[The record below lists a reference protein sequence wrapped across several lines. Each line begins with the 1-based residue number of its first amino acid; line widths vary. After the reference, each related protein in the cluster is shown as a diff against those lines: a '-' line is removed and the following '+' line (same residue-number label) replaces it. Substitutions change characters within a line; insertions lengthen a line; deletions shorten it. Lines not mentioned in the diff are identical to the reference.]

1 MARGRLGSVRQT
13 GGVTSTLRTRTTR
26 PTATFAAIVM
36 GGWLA
41 LLWVLELIDQL
52 TAHALDRY
60 GIVPREVDSL
70 PSVYA
75 APFLHAG
82 WNHLIANSVPFVV
95 LGFLVLLG
103 GLARWLWSTL
113 TSVTASGLF
122 AWLLSPPNTVTIGAS
137 GLIFGWL
144 TYLLARGWLTRDTR
158 QMLIAAA
165 VLVVYGGVLWGV
177 LPGAAGVSWQGH
189 LGGAFGGIL
198 AAYLL
203 HRRSRPRPAA

>member
-1 MARGRLGSVRQT
+1 M
-13 GGVTSTLRTRTTR
+13 TSRTLVPTRR
-26 PTATFAAIVM
+26 PTVTLAAVVM

-41 LLWVLELIDQL
+41 LLWVIELVDQL
-52 TAHALDRY
+52 SAHALDHY

-82 WNHLIANSVPFVV
+82 WNHLIANSVPFLV
-95 LGFLVLLG
+95 LGFLVFLG
-103 GLARWLWSTL
+103 GLARWLWSTF
-113 TSVTASGLF
+113 TSVTTSGLF

-158 QMLIAAA
+158 QVLIALG

-177 LPGAAGVSWQGH
+177 LPGAAEVSWQGH
-189 LGGAFGGIL
+189 LGGAIGGVL
-198 AAYLL
+198 AAIWL
-203 HRRSRPRPAA
+203 HRRRASRSAATVRV